1 MRKCNLSPK
10 VVFFFPLGLR
20 KDIES
25 FVANNVSFF
34 PVRQTPGDMA
44 AWMNDRLQ
52 ATFAKSGITFQA
64 EYITSVRNWTHTLEK
79 YSTLGGGY
87 RKRHLTDTKDIP
99 HSFTFARRDSIL
111 AILSAMI
118 VEFKFCPWVFNGVFK
133 LT

>member
-1 MRKCNLSPK
+1 M
-10 VVFFFPLGLR
+10 FH
-20 KDIES
+20 
-25 FVANNVSFF
+25 FF